1 MVFSRFIIENGNWE
15 NKLVHIKYEINTAFY
30 QIIHENC
37 DENHNF
43 CQILIYKS
51 F

>member
-1 MVFSRFIIENGNWE
+1 MKIEKTN
-15 NKLVHIKYEINTAFY
+15 LIPIKYEMNTTFY
-30 QIIHENC
+30 PIGHENC